1 MPDTLARLTS
11 ALANRYTIER
21 ELGAG
26 GMATVY
32 LAEDLKHHR
41 KVAIKVLRPE
51 LAAAIGPERFLREI
65 TITAQL
71 NHPHILPLL
80 DSGEENGFLYYVMPY
95 MEGESLRDRLNREK
109 QLSVDDAVK
118 LTGEVAD
125 ALNAAHRRD
134 VVHRDI
140 KPENILIEDGHAVVA
155 DFGIARAI
163 HAAGSEQLT
172 ETGLAIGTPFYM
184 SPEQASG
191 SRDLDGRSDI
201 YALGCVLY
209 EMLAG
214 QPPFT
219 GPTIESVVHQHL
231 AVEVSPVTNLRPAVS
246 AEIAATLTRAL
257 AKIPADRFATARE
270 FADALTAVP
279 TSTAAR
285 PTAEPSGL
293 SRGRVGAYAAL
304 TLAVLVAG
312 VLTILRTTG
321 PASMTDDIPRLVV
334 LPLQNL
340 SAAEE
345 EYFAVG
351 MTEEITARLAGISGL
366 RVIARQ
372 TAIQYKGSTKSVR
385 EIGEELDVDYVL
397 EGTVRTDRR
406 PDGTGQVR
414 ITPQLIRVSD
424 ESHLWTEAKTVELVP
439 GEIFRIQAEVAER
452 IAQSMNVV
460 LLEPEREGLA
470 ARPTESLEAYE
481 RFLKGNYYLGQRTA
495 SGFRTALAEYEA
507 SSRADPDFIQ
517 PLSRAGYT
525 YAMLLGY
532 GWDYQG
538 LAADSLLARGLAA
551 ADHAIREDPENSDA
565 WMARG
570 FLYTTAN
577 AGTYEGV
584 TDAFEQAIA
593 LNPQNAE
600 AHHIYGWALGVL
612 GNAPEAIPHFHRALS
627 IEPGRLIT
635 LTSMAEVSLR
645 EHRFDEARR
654 WADSALTVDPGY
666 WFAYAWRARV
676 RLQTDQI
683 EEARRDAELA
693 LQLGG
698 GENVHALTAMA
709 MVVARS
715 GDSVAARGFAERAL
729 GSGSDPTTAARFGT
743 MALVA
748 MGEVERALRLLE
760 SLPDGVLL
768 RATLRMPEFDPIRS
782 NPRFQA
788 LQEPN
793 RN

>member
-11 ALANRYTIER
+11 ALANRYAIER

-95 MEGESLRDRLNREK
+95 MQGESLRDRLNRER
-109 QLSVDDAVK
+109 QLSVGDAVK
-118 LTGEVAD
+118 LAGEVAD

-155 DFGIARAI
+155 DFGIARASD
-163 HAAGSEQLT
+163 AAGSEQLT

-257 AKIPADRFATARE
+257 AKTPADRFATARE

-285 PTAEPSGL
+285 PTAAASGL

-304 TLAVLVAG
+304 ALAVLVAG

-372 TAIQYKGSTKSVR
+372 TAIQYKGSTKS
-385 EIGEELDVDYVL
+385 
-397 EGTVRTDRR
+397 
-406 PDGTGQVR
+406 
-414 ITPQLIRVSD
+414 
-424 ESHLWTEAKTVELVP
+424 
-439 GEIFRIQAEVAER
+439 
-452 IAQSMNVV
+452 
-460 LLEPEREGLA
+460 
-470 ARPTESLEAYE
+470 
-481 RFLKGNYYLGQRTA
+481 
-495 SGFRTALAEYEA
+495 
-507 SSRADPDFIQ
+507 
-517 PLSRAGYT
+517 
-525 YAMLLGY
+525 
-532 GWDYQG
+532 
-538 LAADSLLARGLAA
+538 
-551 ADHAIREDPENSDA
+551 
-565 WMARG
+565 
-570 FLYTTAN
+570 
-577 AGTYEGV
+577 
-584 TDAFEQAIA
+584 
-593 LNPQNAE
+593 
-600 AHHIYGWALGVL
+600 
-612 GNAPEAIPHFHRALS
+612 
-627 IEPGRLIT
+627 
-635 LTSMAEVSLR
+635 
-645 EHRFDEARR
+645 
-654 WADSALTVDPGY
+654 
-666 WFAYAWRARV
+666 
-676 RLQTDQI
+676 
-683 EEARRDAELA
+683 
-693 LQLGG
+693 
-698 GENVHALTAMA
+698 
-709 MVVARS
+709 
-715 GDSVAARGFAERAL
+715 
-729 GSGSDPTTAARFGT
+729 
-743 MALVA
+743 
-748 MGEVERALRLLE
+748 
-760 SLPDGVLL
+760 
-768 RATLRMPEFDPIRS
+768 
-782 NPRFQA
+782 
-788 LQEPN
+788 
-793 RN
+793 

>member
-1 MPDTLARLTS
+1 MADTFDRLKT
-11 ALANRYTIER
+11 ALADRYAIER

-41 KVAIKVLRPE
+41 KVAVKVLRPE

-95 MEGESLRDRLNREK
+95 MQGESLRDLLNREK

-118 LTGEVAD
+118 LTREVAD
-125 ALNAAHRRD
+125 ALNSAHKRD

-163 HAAGSEQLT
+163 DAAGSQQLT
-172 ETGLAIGTPFYM
+172 ETGLAVGTPFYM

-191 SRDLDGRSDI
+191 SKDLDGRSDI

-231 AVEVSPVTNLRPAVS
+231 AVEVAPVTNVRPAVS
-246 AEIAATLTRAL
+246 AEIAETLSRAL
-257 AKIPADRFATARE
+257 AKTPADRFATARE
-270 FADALTAVP
+270 FADALTTVPASTATKFIGWRVAAAGAVVLVALVVGVLAILRTIGP
-279 TSTAAR
+279 TST
-285 PTAEPSGL
+285 
-293 SRGRVGAYAAL
+293 
-304 TLAVLVAG
+304 
-312 VLTILRTTG
+312 
-321 PASMTDDIPRLVV
+321 TDDIPRLVV
-334 LPLQNL
+334 LPLENL

-345 EYFAVG
+345 QYFADG

-372 TAIQYKGSTKSVR
+372 TAIQYKGSSMSAR
-385 EIGEELDVDYVL
+385 EIGEELDADYVL
-397 EGTVRTDRR
+397 EGTVRTDRA

-414 ITPQLIRVSD
+414 ITPRLIRTSD
-424 ESHLWTEAKTVELVP
+424 ESQLWSDPKTVELVA
-439 GEIFRIQAEVAER
+439 GEIFRIQGELAER

-460 LLEPEREGLA
+460 LLEPEREELA
-470 ARPTESLEAYE
+470 ARPTESLEAYD
-481 RFLKGNYYLGQRTA
+481 RFLRGNFFLGQRTA
-495 SGFRTALAEYEA
+495 NGFRTAVAEYEA
-507 SSRADPDFIQ
+507 SSRADPEFIQ
-517 PLSRAGYT
+517 PASRAGYT
-525 YAMLLGY
+525 YAMLLGW
-532 GWDYQG
+532 GFDYQG
-538 LAADSLLARGLAA
+538 LPKDSLLARGLAA
-551 ADHAIREDPENSDA
+551 IDHAIREDPENSDA

-570 FLYTTAN
+570 FIFATAH
-577 AGTYEGV
+577 AETFEGV
-584 TDAFEQAIA
+584 ADALEQAIA

-600 AHHIYGWALGVL
+600 AHHIYAWALGVL
-612 GNAPEAIPHFHRALS
+612 GKAAEAMPHYHRALA

-635 LTSMAEVSLR
+635 LSSLAELSLR

-666 WFAYAWRARV
+666 WFAYTWRARV

-693 LQLGG
+693 LQLSG
-698 GENVHALTAMA
+698 GETVPALTAMA
-709 MVVARS
+709 MAAARS
-715 GDSVAARGFAERAL
+715 GDSVAARGFVERAL
-729 GSGSDPTTAARFGT
+729 SSNSDPATTARFVG
-743 MALVA
+743 MALLA
-748 MGEVERALRLLE
+748 LGEVERALVLLE
-760 SLPDGVLL
+760 HTRPRGVLL
-768 RATLRMPEFDPIRS
+768 RATLRMPEYDP
-782 NPRFQA
+782 
-788 LQEPN
+788 
-793 RN
+793 